1 MDTGSTTDRIQQ
13 RFPKTQKVKTTDSTE
28 FLFTKME
35 IIDKVTNTGHE
46 RVLFARDTESGYRG
60 IIAIHS
66 TALGPAVGGTRFWNY
81 STEEEALIDALRLS
95 RGMTYKTALAGLPFG
110 GGKSIIIGDNKT
122 PDREAL
128 FRAHGRFVDTLRG
141 RYITAEDVGTN
152 PADMEIVRLE
162 TRHVAG
168 LNGLS
173 GDPSP
178 YTARGVFRAMQAATK
193 FLWGTDDLAGVT
205 VALQGCGHVGYNLAK
220 MLHAAN
226 AKLVVTDVDERSVS
240 RVSEEFDAE
249 TVHPSEIFSVSAD
262 IFAPCA
268 LGGVIND
275 ETIPELKAQIIAG
288 AANNQLLDER
298 HGEMLRERNIL
309 YAPDYVANAGGVLN
323 GGVEL
328 LGWNAELASRKV
340 DEIYHTLLTIF
351 ETANAQGV
359 APSAAAD
366 RLVEERLRTSTP
378 IDTV

>member
-1 MDTGSTTDRIQQ
+1 
-13 RFPKTQKVKTTDSTE
+13 
-28 FLFTKME
+28 ME
-35 IIDKVTNTGHE
+35 IIEQITNTDHE

-81 STEEEALIDALRLS
+81 ATDEEALTDALRLS
-95 RGMTYKTALAGLPFG
+95 RGMTYKTALPGLPFG

-122 PDREAL
+122 SDREAL
-128 FRAHGRFVDTLRG
+128 FRAHGRFVETLQG
-141 RYITAEDVGTN
+141 RYITAEDVGTS

-178 YTARGVFRAMQAATK
+178 YTARGVFRAMQAAAK
-193 FLWGTDDLAGVT
+193 FLWNTDHLSGVT

-220 MLHAAN
+220 MLHAAG
-226 AKLVVTDVDERSVS
+226 AKLVVSDLDNRSVL
-240 RVSEEFDAE
+240 RVADEFDAE
-249 TVHPSEIFSVSAD
+249 TVPSSEIFGVQAG

-275 ETIPELKAQIIAG
+275 ETIPELKAQIVAG
-288 AANNQLLDER
+288 AANNQLLAER

-323 GGVEL
+323 GCVEL
-328 LGWNAELASRKV
+328 LGWNADLASRKV
-340 DEIYHTLLTIF
+340 DEIYDTMLTIF
-351 ETANAQGV
+351 EAAKAQGI
-359 APSAAAD
+359 APNRAAD
-366 RLVEERLRTSTP
+366 RLVEARLQIHATKRHKSTK
-378 IDTV
+378 